1 MATKEPLQA
10 RVYDPE
16 MDMNRTVELHARVKV
31 LLVVAAALRRLA
43 PRLCRIEIPR
53 RSVDRE
59 LGQSPSPWE

>member
-10 RVYDPE
+10 RVHDPE
-16 MDMNRTVELHARVKV
+16 MDMNRTVQFHARDKV
-31 LLVVAAALRRLA
+31 LLVVAAALRWLA

>member
-1 MATKEPLQA
+1 MRAKGRSI

-16 MDMNRTVELHARVKV
+16 MDMNRAVESQAQVKI
-31 LLVVAAALRRLA
+31 LLVAGAALRWFA
-43 PRLCRIEIPR
+43 PRLCRTETPR

>member
-31 LLVVAAALRRLA
+31 LLVVAAALRGLA
-43 PRLCRIEIPR
+43 RRLCRIEIPR

-59 LGQSPSPWE
+59 LEQSPSPWE